1 MLLVVVARGGGY
13 NGYILREQRIS
24 TKIRIWWGAATTHYK
39 PLGSYSRHLQDT
51 LLHPAAVSELLGMAS
66 YNTDMVFVTSSWRQ
80 SSVRAFLSLLTA
92 AISFFDHHG

>member
-1 MLLVVVARGGGY
+1 MLLVVVVRREGGGF

-39 PLGSYSRHLQDT
+39 PPLGSYSRHLQGT
-51 LLHPAAVSELLGMAS
+51 LLHLVAVSEPPGMAS

-80 SSVRAFLSLLTA
+80 SSVRAVSEH
-92 AISFFDHHG
+92 SCHC